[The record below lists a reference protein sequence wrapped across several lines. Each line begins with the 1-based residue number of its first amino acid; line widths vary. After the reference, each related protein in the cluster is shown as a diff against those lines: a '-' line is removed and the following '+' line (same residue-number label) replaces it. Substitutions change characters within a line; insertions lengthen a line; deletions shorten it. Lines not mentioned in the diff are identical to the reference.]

1 MCGKDAD
8 RDRLRSKAIPWE
20 KKPPIKREVYDQE
33 MKSKDEENGEVA
45 NGGG

>member
-1 MCGKDAD
+1 MRIGIGCDLRQYLGK
-8 RDRLRSKAIPWE
+8 KN
-20 KKPPIKREVYDQE
+20 PPIKREVYDQE